1 MKRYRS
7 LRAFLESEER
17 EICFKYRIRHSEY
30 LSILLRNKLY
40 RHFSE
45 AIVSKI
51 QTVHDQIVSELMLRP
66 LPGTEWKRMRR
77 QTSRRVSKAGPDQEA
92 SVSVL
97 FELTPGYDLSI
108 VVNIVIK

>member
-30 LSILLRNKLY
+30 LSILLKNKFY

-51 QTVHDQIVSELMLRP
+51 QSVHDQIVSELMLRP
-66 LPGTEWKRMRR
+66 LPGSEWKRMRR
-77 QTSRRVSKAGPDQEA
+77 QTSRRVAKAAPDQQV
-92 SVSVL
+92 SISVL
-97 FELTPGYDLSI
+97 FEITPINDISI

>member
-17 EICFKYRIRHSEY
+17 KICFKYRIRHSEY

-66 LPGTEWKRMRR
+66 LPGSEWKRMRR